1 MRKIR
6 IICLLASLSLLTGC
20 AKEDVPAIQFYQE
33 SYTVSAQGGEVII
46 PVNHTGIDNATIS
59 FRNPEH
65 NFEYDNSTGDMTP
78 IEGWCKIT
86 KIINDYEVTRA
97 LAQWDSGV
105 VLSIEPNDEGFER
118 TATLTIYSFNISK
131 SVLIKQGF

>member
-1 MRKIR
+1 MRKIQ

-20 AKEDVPAIQFYQE
+20 AIEDVPAIQFYQE
-33 SYTVSAQGGEVII
+33 SYTVSAQGGEIII
-46 PVNHTGIDNATIS
+46 PVNHTGINDATIS
-59 FRNPEH
+59 FRDPEH
-65 NFEYDNSTGDMTP
+65 NFEYDNTNGDLTP

-86 KIINDYEVTRA
+86 KIINHYDATRD

-105 VLSIEPNDEGFER
+105 TLWIEPNEEGRER
-118 TATLTIYSFNISK
+118 IATLTIYSFNISK